1 MNILQAH
8 QYNQGIGKYK
18 LLSSTAGVGSIITTK
33 FGTYVLISDI
43 NKWQFVTIFNNR
55 IKNLLQSPP
64 KDIYDGIK
72 REAKNLGLTLVDDKR
87 FVKFIQHEKEL
98 NNLECLVAIPQ
109 MALNEMFNSVNWTK
123 KVHGRTE
130 PAHPIAIALNEVNN
144 GNPGKA
150 VDYQIQGTHFPK
162 WFLGAKKV
170 KGKQDLKKIDEW
182 KTEWIKKGNTKSTF
196 SPPRDVNAPIKDT
209 DGIQIRTKPYTDGN
223 NEQRGNIPLFKE
235 LSQTNLILICP
246 NGHLSDIPWSKYLNW
261 KTQKETFELPKE
273 DSGENLFTLE
283 PCCSKT
289 NLKWSESPTKSEGYG
304 SIFIHCE
311 SCGTGDGGREN
322 RKPKNDYKTFP
333 KITLEGIN
341 SLKPKCPGHKPWEI
355 NPGNPEYL
363 PYEKCHKNGDEK
375 SKDREV
381 MNVALVTAN
390 NTYYANGF
398 SSLFIPMHLAEEKT
412 EELYGALVRLNEK
425 YQSECERREKQ
436 NRVIRSKNEYWDNLD
451 IEGFIYDDEG
461 LQPTNFE
468 SFVEILKGEFLNEK
482 EDENGEDFHEN
493 YRFQEYKCFS
503 QNSFFEGKEENK
515 GLSFRD
521 IHLSKSL
528 SEYFVKIQ
536 QVDELKVT
544 NIQFDFTR
552 VKPKERIVKVSE
564 NGDRDIQ
571 ESSAGQNIFSIS
583 NSEEEL
589 HVMPAN
595 ETLGEGLFFQFDDQ
609 KIENWLKNNPTLYT
623 RFSHYLDR
631 EINPKLQGAS
641 FMQKIKNNGI
651 KNFLIHS
658 FSHMMMR
665 ELEFSCGYPTAS
677 LKERLYISS
686 NLEKQMSGVL
696 IYTAEGSEGS
706 MGGLVSQGE
715 PEKILE
721 IIKKGLERSVNCSSD
736 PLCWESEGQGIYDL
750 NLSACFSCSLVA
762 ETACEEMN
770 LGLDRRVLVDNEFG
784 YFKVL

>member
-1 MNILQAH
+1 MNILQSH

-33 FGTYVLISDI
+33 FGTYVLVSDI

-55 IKNLLQSPP
+55 IKILLQSPP

-98 NNLECLVAIPQ
+98 INLECLVAIPQ
-109 MALNEMFNSVNWTK
+109 MALNENFNSVNWTK
-123 KVHGRTE
+123 KVHGRIE
-130 PAHPIAIALNEVNN
+130 PAHPIAMALNEVNN

-150 VDYQIQGTHFPK
+150 GDYQIQGTHFPK
-162 WFLGAKKV
+162 WFLGANKKNGKKELKKV
-170 KGKQDLKKIDEW
+170 DEW
-182 KTEWIKKGNTKSTF
+182 KTEWIKKGNTKSNF
-196 SPPRDVNAPIKDT
+196 SPPRDANSPIKDA
-209 DGIQIRTKPYTDGN
+209 DGNQIRTKPYTDGN
-223 NEQRGNIPLFKE
+223 NEQRGNIPLYKE

-261 KTQKETFELPKE
+261 KTQKETYQLPRE
-273 DSGENLFTLE
+273 DSGENLFTVE
-283 PCCSKT
+283 PCCSNP
-289 NLKWSESPTKSEGYG
+289 NLKWSESTTKSEGYG
-304 SIFIHCE
+304 SVYIECS
-311 SCGTGDGGREN
+311 SCGLGSGSSKE
-322 RKPKNDYKTFP
+322 KP

-341 SLKPKCPGHKPWEI
+341 SLKPKCKGHKPWEI
-355 NPGNPEYL
+355 DPNNPEYL
-363 PYEKCHKNGDEK
+363 RDEKCHKNGNEK
-375 SKDREV
+375 NSDREE
-381 MNVALVTAN
+381 MSVALVTAN

-398 SSLFIPMHLAEEKT
+398 SSLFIPMHLAENISQVLKKAMDAIKENLSKTSKTKEKYWEKNIEDDFEDFLRENDIYDESLTIEKLRT
-412 EELYGALVRLNEK
+412 EYFKVEGENEK
-425 YQSECERREKQ
+425 Q
-436 NRVIRSKNEYWDNLD
+436 
-451 IEGFIYDDEG
+451 
-461 LQPTNFE
+461 
-468 SFVEILKGEFLNEK
+468 
-482 EDENGEDFHEN
+482 DFHEN

-503 QNSFFEGKEENK
+503 QNSFFEGEKENK
-515 GLSFRD
+515 GLSFKEID
-521 IHLSKSL
+521 LSDSL
-528 SEYFVKIQ
+528 SRYFVKIH

-552 VKPKERIVKVSE
+552 VKPKERIVKINE
-564 NGDRDIQ
+564 NGDREIQ
-571 ESSAGQNIFSIS
+571 ESSDGQNIFSIDD
-583 NSEEEL
+583 NEL
-589 HVMPAN
+589 FVLPAN
-595 ETLGEGLFFQFDDQ
+595 ETLGEGLFFQFD
-609 KIENWLKNNPTLYT
+609 ENRMDKWLNENQILQN
-623 RFSHYLDR
+623 RFNHYLNR
-631 EINPKLQGAS
+631 EINSNQQGAS
-641 FMQKIKNNGI
+641 FMQKIKNHGI
-651 KNFLIHS
+651 KHFLIHS

-686 NLEKQMSGVL
+686 NPEKLMSGVL

-721 IIKKGLERSVNCSSD
+721 IIKKGLERSINCSSD

-770 LGLDRRVLVDNEFG
+770 LGLDRRVLIDEEFG
-784 YFKVL
+784 YFRSLNDS

>member
-261 KTQKETFELPKE
+261 KTQKENFELKQNNSGSDLFDI
-273 DSGENLFTLE
+273 DS
-283 PCCSKT
+283 CCSNS
-289 NLKWSESPTKSEGYG
+289 NLKWTESKTKSEGYG
-304 SIFIHCE
+304 SIYLECTN
-311 SCGTGDGGREN
+311 CGLGSGNSKE
-322 RKPKNDYKTFP
+322 KP

-341 SLKPKCPGHKPWEI
+341 SLTPNCYGQKPWEVDLN
-355 NPGNPEYL
+355 NPDFL
-363 PYEKCHKNGDEK
+363 PFEKCYKKDGENYEREK
-375 SKDREV
+375 MRVS
-381 MNVALVTAN
+381 LVTAN
-390 NTYYANGF
+390 NTYYSNGF
-398 SSLFIPMHLAEEKT
+398 SSLFIPMHLAEEKS
-412 EELYGALVRLNEK
+412 EELWEIGRASCR
-425 YQSECERREKQ
+425 ER
-436 NRVIRSKNEYWDNLD
+436 
-451 IEGFIYDDEG
+451 
-461 LQPTNFE
+461 
-468 SFVEILKGEFLNEK
+468 
-482 EDENGEDFHEN
+482 
-493 YRFQEYKCFS
+493 
-503 QNSFFEGKEENK
+503 
-515 GLSFRD
+515 
-521 IHLSKSL
+521 
-528 SEYFVKIQ
+528 VKI
-536 QVDELKVT
+536 L
-544 NIQFDFTR
+544 
-552 VKPKERIVKVSE
+552 
-564 NGDRDIQ
+564 
-571 ESSAGQNIFSIS
+571 
-583 NSEEEL
+583 
-589 HVMPAN
+589 
-595 ETLGEGLFFQFDDQ
+595 
-609 KIENWLKNNPTLYT
+609 
-623 RFSHYLDR
+623 
-631 EINPKLQGAS
+631 
-641 FMQKIKNNGI
+641 
-651 KNFLIHS
+651 
-658 FSHMMMR
+658 
-665 ELEFSCGYPTAS
+665 
-677 LKERLYISS
+677 
-686 NLEKQMSGVL
+686 
-696 IYTAEGSEGS
+696 
-706 MGGLVSQGE
+706 
-715 PEKILE
+715 
-721 IIKKGLERSVNCSSD
+721 
-736 PLCWESEGQGIYDL
+736 
-750 NLSACFSCSLVA
+750 
-762 ETACEEMN
+762 
-770 LGLDRRVLVDNEFG
+770 
-784 YFKVL
+784 

>member
-64 KDIYDGIK
+64 KDVYDGIK

-87 FVKFIQHEKEL
+87 FVKFIQHEKKL
-98 NNLECLVAIPQ
+98 TNLECLVAIPQ

-130 PAHPIAIALNEVNN
+130 PAHPIAMKLNEIN
-144 GNPGKA
+144 GNSGKA
-150 VDYQIQGTHFPK
+150 EDYQIQGTHFPK
-162 WFLGAKKV
+162 WFRGAKMN

-182 KTEWIKKGNTKSTF
+182 KTEWINEGNSINAF
-196 SPPRDVNAPIKDT
+196 SPPRDANVPIKDSNKNQ
-209 DGIQIRTKPYTDGN
+209 IIRTYLDAN
-223 NEQRGNIPLFKE
+223 NVQRRIPLYKE

-261 KTQKETFELPKE
+261 KTQKETFQIPRE

-283 PCCSKT
+283 PCCSNP
-289 NLKWSESPTKSEGYG
+289 NLKWSESTTKSEGYG
-304 SIFIHCE
+304 SVFIECS
-311 SCGTGDGGREN
+311 SCGLGSGGSD
-322 RKPKNDYKTFP
+322 KP

-355 NPGNPEYL
+355 HPSNPEHL
-363 PYEKCHKNGDEK
+363 PFEKCHKNGDEDNSESEEMK
-375 SKDREV
+375 
-381 MNVALVTAN
+381 VALVTAN

-412 EELYGALVRLNEK
+412 EELYGALERLNEK

-436 NRVIRSKNEYWDNLD
+436 NRAIRSKNEYWDNFD
-451 IEGFIYDDEG
+451 IEGFVYDDEG

-468 SFVEILKGEFLNEK
+468 SFVEILKREFLNEK

-503 QNSFFEGKEENK
+503 QNTSFEGTEGNK
-515 GLSFRD
+515 GLSFKD
-521 IHLSKSL
+521 LDLNESL
-528 SEYFVKIQ
+528 TEYFVKIQ

-571 ESSAGQNIFSIS
+571 ESSAGQNIFSIN

-609 KIENWLKNNPTLYT
+609 KIENWLKDNPTLYT
-623 RFSHYLDR
+623 RFNHYLDR

-651 KNFLIHS
+651 KHFLIHS

-686 NLEKQMSGVL
+686 NPEKLMSGVL

-721 IIKKGLERSVNCSSD
+721 IIKKGLERTFNCSSD
-736 PLCWESEGQGIYDL
+736 PLCWESEGQGIFDL

-770 LGLDRRVLVDNEFG
+770 LGLDRRVLVDEIFG
-784 YFKVL
+784 FFKN

>member
-33 FGTYVLISDI
+33 FGTYVLVSDI
-43 NKWQFVTIFNNR
+43 NKWQFVTVFNNR
-55 IKNLLQSPP
+55 IKILLQSPP

-72 REAKNLGLTLVDDKR
+72 REAENLGLTLVDDKR

-109 MALNEMFNSVNWTK
+109 MALNENFNSVNWTK

-130 PAHPIAIALNEVNN
+130 PAHPIAMALNEVNN

-150 VDYQIQGTHFPK
+150 EDYQIQGTHFPK
-162 WFLGAKKV
+162 WFLGARKN
-170 KGKQDLKKIDEW
+170 KGKQELKKIDEW
-182 KTEWIKKGNTKSTF
+182 KTEWIEKGNAKNDF
-196 SPPRDVNAPIKDT
+196 SPPRDANAPIEDSNRN
-209 DGIQIRTKPYTDGN
+209 QISKSYIDSNNVQRT
-223 NEQRGNIPLFKE
+223 IPLFRE

-246 NGHLSDIPWSKYLNW
+246 NGHLSDIPWAKFLYW
-261 KTQKETFELPKE
+261 KTQKETFQPDVDDKGKDLF
-273 DSGENLFTLE
+273 NLQT
-283 PCCSKT
+283 CCP
-289 NLKWSESPTKSEGYG
+289 NPELKWSESTTKSEGYG
-304 SIFIHCE
+304 SVYIEC
-311 SCGTGDGGREN
+311 SNCGLGSGSSKE
-322 RKPKNDYKTFP
+322 KP

-341 SLKPKCPGHKPWEI
+341 SLKPNCKGHKPWEI
-355 NPGNPEYL
+355 DPRNPEYL
-363 PYEKCHKNGDEK
+363 PFEKCYKNGDKEN
-375 SKDREV
+375 SDSEE
-381 MNVALVTAN
+381 MSVALVTAN

-425 YQSECERREKQ
+425 YLSECERREKQ
-436 NRVIRSKNEYWDNLD
+436 NRGLRTKNEYWTSFD

-468 SFVEILKGEFLNEK
+468 AFVEILKGEFLNKK
-482 EDENGEDFHEN
+482 EDESKIDFHEN

-503 QNSFFEGKEENK
+503 QNTSFEGIKENK
-515 GLSFRD
+515 GLSFKD
-521 IHLSKSL
+521 IDLNESL

-536 QVDELKVT
+536 QVDEIKVT

-552 VKPKERIVKVSE
+552 VKPKERIVKVNE

-571 ESSAGQNIFSIS
+571 ESSAGQNIFSIDDK
-583 NSEEEL
+583 EL
-589 HVMPAN
+589 FLLPAN
-595 ETLGEGLFFQFDDQ
+595 EILGEGIFFQFDNR
-609 KIENWLKNNPTLYT
+609 KIEKWLEENNEILML
-623 RFSHYLDR
+623 RFSKYLDN
-631 EINPKLQGAS
+631 EIQNGQQGAGT
-641 FMQKIKNNGI
+641 MQKLKNNGI
-651 KNFLIHS
+651 KHFLIHS

-686 NLEKQMSGVL
+686 NQEKLMSGVL

-715 PEKILE
+715 PKKILE
-721 IIKKGLERSVNCSSD
+721 IIKKGLERSINCSSD
-736 PLCWESEGQGIYDL
+736 PLCWESEGQGIFDL

-762 ETACEEMN
+762 EPACEEMN
-770 LGLDRRVLVDNEFG
+770 LGLDRRVLVDDEFG
-784 YFKVL
+784 YFVKML

>member
-1 MNILQAH
+1 MRILQEH

-130 PAHPIAIALNEVNN
+130 PAHPIAMKLNEIN
-144 GNPGKA
+144 GNSGKA
-150 VDYQIQGTHFPK
+150 EDYQIQGTHFPK
-162 WFLGAKKV
+162 WFLGARKN
-170 KGKQDLKKIDEW
+170 KGKQELKKIDEW
-182 KTEWIKKGNTKSTF
+182 KIEWIKKGNAKNDF
-196 SPPRDVNAPIKDT
+196 SPPRDANAPIEDSNRN
-209 DGIQIRTKPYTDGN
+209 QISKRYIDSNNVQRT
-223 NEQRGNIPLFKE
+223 IPLFRE
-235 LSQTNLILICP
+235 LAQTNLILICP
-246 NGHLSDIPWSKYLNW
+246 NGHLSDIPWAKFLYW
-261 KTQKETFELPKE
+261 KTQKETFQPDVDDKGKDLF
-273 DSGENLFTLE
+273 NLQN
-283 PCCSKT
+283 CCP
-289 NLKWSESPTKSEGYG
+289 NPELKWSESTTKSEGYG
-304 SIFIHCE
+304 SIYIEC
-311 SCGTGDGGREN
+311 SKCRLGSGDSKE
-322 RKPKNDYKTFP
+322 KP

-355 NPGNPEYL
+355 DPKNPEYL
-363 PYEKCHKNGDEK
+363 PYEKCHKNGDET
-375 SKDREV
+375 SRDREE
-381 MNVALVTAN
+381 MKVALVTAN

-412 EELYGALVRLNEK
+412 EELYGALERLNERYTK
-425 YQSECERREKQ
+425 ECKRREEQ
-436 NRVIRSKNEYWDNLD
+436 SRPVRSRNEYWNSLD
-451 IEGFIYDDEG
+451 KEYFICDEEEI
-461 LQPTNFE
+461 PFE
-468 SFVEILKGEFLNEK
+468 NYEVFEAILKSEFLNEK
-482 EDENGEDFHEN
+482 DDENDGDFHEN

-503 QNSFFEGKEENK
+503 QNTSFEGSEGNK
-515 GLSFRD
+515 GLSFKD
-521 IHLSKSL
+521 IDLNEGL

-686 NLEKQMSGVL
+686 NPEKQMSGVL

-721 IIKKGLERSVNCSSD
+721 IIKKGIERSINCSSD
-736 PLCWESEGQGIYDL
+736 PLCWESEGQGIFDL

-770 LGLDRRVLVDNEFG
+770 LGLDRRVLVDEQFG
-784 YFKVL
+784 YFKSLT